1 MIKIFDKDFDINKI
15 LSREIQSYGE
25 YEESVRQIV
34 ADVMTGGDAAVKKY
48 TRKFDGVSVDGL
60 AVSGAEI
67 DEAFASVSPRF
78 LEVVKKSAENIAE
91 FHSKQKKSGFE
102 INRDGVTL
110 GQKYTAVEKAG
121 LYVPGGTA
129 SYPSTVLMNAVPA
142 KIAGVGEIIMC
153 TPPSANGKVR
163 AEILAAA
170 KIAGVD
176 RIYKCGGA
184 QAIAAMAYGTES
196 IPKVYKI
203 VGPGNIF
210 VALAKKLVF
219 GTVSIDMIAGPS
231 EILVVADGK
240 ADARHVAADMLSQ
253 AEHDKLASAVLVTDS
268 AVLAKD
274 VAAEIDRQLETLPR
288 REIASASIENNGK
301 IIVTDSIERAVEVAN
316 AIAPEHLEMCVENP
330 RAWLDKIKNAGSV
343 FLGGYTPEAL
353 GDYYAGPNHTLP
365 TGGSAKF
372 SSPLSVDD
380 FLKKTQYIM
389 YSAEALEKAAAITG
403 LSAQELS
410 DQGDTAGNLPCYN
423 FGNEEVS
430 ISITK
435 QGGYL
440 HYLMNSRIPEGS
452 AISPED
458 AVAIGSQWLEQQ
470 GYDSMQESYYEINS
484 NRITINYAYAQNG
497 SILCYP
503 DLIKLTV
510 ALDNGE
516 VLEVEA
522 SGYLVSHQQRLELTP
537 ALTAEQA
544 AQSLSQLLTVE
555 NSRLTVIPTSGQ
567 NEVFCWEFSCASQKE
582 EQVLVYV
589 NAQTGAEEQI
599 LVVYTDEN
607 GTLTM

>member
-240 ADARHVAADMLSQ
+240 ADARHIAADMLSQ

-268 AVLAKD
+268 AALAKA

-389 YSAEALEKAAAITG
+389 YSAEALEKAAADVEYFAESEG
-403 LSAQELS
+403 LDGHARSVKIR
-410 DQGDTAGNLPCYN
+410 AG
-423 FGNEEVS
+423 G
-430 ISITK
+430 K
-435 QGGYL
+435 
-440 HYLMNSRIPEGS
+440 
-452 AISPED
+452 
-458 AVAIGSQWLEQQ
+458 
-470 GYDSMQESYYEINS
+470 
-484 NRITINYAYAQNG
+484 
-497 SILCYP
+497 
-503 DLIKLTV
+503 K
-510 ALDNGE
+510 
-516 VLEVEA
+516 
-522 SGYLVSHQQRLELTP
+522 
-537 ALTAEQA
+537 
-544 AQSLSQLLTVE
+544 
-555 NSRLTVIPTSGQ
+555 
-567 NEVFCWEFSCASQKE
+567 
-582 EQVLVYV
+582 
-589 NAQTGAEEQI
+589 
-599 LVVYTDEN
+599 
-607 GTLTM
+607 

>member
-1 MIKIFDKDFDINKI
+1 MNLHLDRRCFIRLIIFA
-15 LSREIQSYGE
+15 L
-25 YEESVRQIV
+25 
-34 ADVMTGGDAAVKKY
+34 AVPAVLITYLCMNY
-48 TRKFDGVSVDGL
+48 TR
-60 AVSGAEI
+60 AV
-67 DEAFASVSPRF
+67 
-78 LEVVKKSAENIAE
+78 SAENALESSYLKNISNLSAYLE
-91 FHSKQKKSGFE
+91 NLDNALTKTIYCGTSAAFGEMTATVWREAGF
-102 INRDGVTL
+102 
-110 GQKYTAVEKAG
+110 
-121 LYVPGGTA
+121 
-129 SYPSTVLMNAVPA
+129 A
-142 KIAGVGEIIMC
+142 K
-153 TPPSANGKVR
+153 
-163 AEILAAA
+163 
-170 KIAGVD
+170 D
-176 RIYKCGGA
+176 
-184 QAIAAMAYGTES
+184 
-196 IPKVYKI
+196 
-203 VGPGNIF
+203 
-210 VALAKKLVF
+210 ALASLPLSELDLENSYKLLSQV
-219 GTVSIDMIAGPS
+219 GDYAVSLNKTVSQGS
-231 EILVVADGK
+231 Q
-240 ADARHVAADMLSQ
+240 LSQ
-253 AEHDKLASAVLVTDS
+253 EQLDQLYTLKEYTQSMRSQVVLIEDQLRTGAISLKKVSSSISGSSDQQALTLSDS
-268 AVLAKD
+268 AEEMEESLSD
-274 VAAEIDRQLETLPR
+274 YPTLIYDGPFSDHINSTTPRMTQDQPEITKE
-288 REIASASIENNGK
+288 
-301 IIVTDSIERAVEVAN
+301 
-316 AIAPEHLEMCVENP
+316 
-330 RAWLDKIKNAGSV
+330 
-343 FLGGYTPEAL
+343 
-353 GDYYAGPNHTLP
+353 
-365 TGGSAKF
+365 
-372 SSPLSVDD
+372 
-380 FLKKTQYIM
+380 
-389 YSAEALEKAAAITG
+389 EALEKAAAITG

>member
-34 ADVMTGGDAAVKKY
+34 EDVMTGGDAAVKKY

-91 FHSKQKKSGFE
+91 FHSKQIKSGFE

-153 TPPSANGKVR
+153 TPPSKNGKVR

-389 YSAEALEKAAAITG
+389 YSAEALEKAAADVEYFAESEG
-403 LSAQELS
+403 LDGHARSVKIR
-410 DQGDTAGNLPCYN
+410 AG
-423 FGNEEVS
+423 G
-430 ISITK
+430 K
-435 QGGYL
+435 
-440 HYLMNSRIPEGS
+440 
-452 AISPED
+452 
-458 AVAIGSQWLEQQ
+458 
-470 GYDSMQESYYEINS
+470 
-484 NRITINYAYAQNG
+484 
-497 SILCYP
+497 
-503 DLIKLTV
+503 K
-510 ALDNGE
+510 
-516 VLEVEA
+516 
-522 SGYLVSHQQRLELTP
+522 
-537 ALTAEQA
+537 
-544 AQSLSQLLTVE
+544 
-555 NSRLTVIPTSGQ
+555 
-567 NEVFCWEFSCASQKE
+567 
-582 EQVLVYV
+582 
-589 NAQTGAEEQI
+589 
-599 LVVYTDEN
+599 
-607 GTLTM
+607 

>member
-34 ADVMTGGDAAVKKY
+34 ADVMMGGDAAVKKY

-153 TPPSANGKVR
+153 TPPSKNGKVR

-268 AVLAKD
+268 AVLAKA

-380 FLKKTQYIM
+380 FVKKTQYIM
-389 YSAEALEKAAAITG
+389 YSAEALEKAAADVEYFAESEG
-403 LSAQELS
+403 LDGHARSVKIR
-410 DQGDTAGNLPCYN
+410 AG
-423 FGNEEVS
+423 G
-430 ISITK
+430 K
-435 QGGYL
+435 
-440 HYLMNSRIPEGS
+440 
-452 AISPED
+452 
-458 AVAIGSQWLEQQ
+458 
-470 GYDSMQESYYEINS
+470 
-484 NRITINYAYAQNG
+484 
-497 SILCYP
+497 
-503 DLIKLTV
+503 K
-510 ALDNGE
+510 
-516 VLEVEA
+516 
-522 SGYLVSHQQRLELTP
+522 
-537 ALTAEQA
+537 
-544 AQSLSQLLTVE
+544 
-555 NSRLTVIPTSGQ
+555 
-567 NEVFCWEFSCASQKE
+567 
-582 EQVLVYV
+582 
-589 NAQTGAEEQI
+589 
-599 LVVYTDEN
+599 
-607 GTLTM
+607 

>member
-60 AVSGAEI
+60 AVSGDEI

-268 AVLAKD
+268 AALAKA
-274 VAAEIDRQLETLPR
+274 VAVEIDRQLETLPR

-380 FLKKTQYIM
+380 FVKKTQYIM
-389 YSAEALEKAAAITG
+389 YSAEALEKAAADVEYFAESEG
-403 LSAQELS
+403 LDGHARSVKIR
-410 DQGDTAGNLPCYN
+410 AG
-423 FGNEEVS
+423 G
-430 ISITK
+430 K
-435 QGGYL
+435 
-440 HYLMNSRIPEGS
+440 
-452 AISPED
+452 
-458 AVAIGSQWLEQQ
+458 
-470 GYDSMQESYYEINS
+470 
-484 NRITINYAYAQNG
+484 
-497 SILCYP
+497 
-503 DLIKLTV
+503 K
-510 ALDNGE
+510 
-516 VLEVEA
+516 
-522 SGYLVSHQQRLELTP
+522 
-537 ALTAEQA
+537 
-544 AQSLSQLLTVE
+544 
-555 NSRLTVIPTSGQ
+555 
-567 NEVFCWEFSCASQKE
+567 
-582 EQVLVYV
+582 
-589 NAQTGAEEQI
+589 
-599 LVVYTDEN
+599 
-607 GTLTM
+607 

>member
-1 MIKIFDKDFDINKI
+1 MNLHLDRRCFIR
-15 LSREIQSYGE
+15 L
-25 YEESVRQIV
+25 IV
-34 ADVMTGGDAAVKKY
+34 FALAVPAVLITYLCMNY
-48 TRKFDGVSVDGL
+48 TR
-60 AVSGAEI
+60 AV
-67 DEAFASVSPRF
+67 
-78 LEVVKKSAENIAE
+78 SAENALESSYLKNISNLSAYLE
-91 FHSKQKKSGFE
+91 NLDNALTKTIYCGTSAAFGEMTATVWREAGF
-102 INRDGVTL
+102 
-110 GQKYTAVEKAG
+110 
-121 LYVPGGTA
+121 
-129 SYPSTVLMNAVPA
+129 A
-142 KIAGVGEIIMC
+142 K
-153 TPPSANGKVR
+153 
-163 AEILAAA
+163 
-170 KIAGVD
+170 D
-176 RIYKCGGA
+176 
-184 QAIAAMAYGTES
+184 
-196 IPKVYKI
+196 
-203 VGPGNIF
+203 
-210 VALAKKLVF
+210 ALASLPLSELDLENSYKLLSQV
-219 GTVSIDMIAGPS
+219 GDYAVSLNKTVSQGS
-231 EILVVADGK
+231 Q
-240 ADARHVAADMLSQ
+240 LSQ
-253 AEHDKLASAVLVTDS
+253 EQLDQLYTLKEYTQSMRSQVVLIEDQLRTGAISLKKVSSSISDSSGQQTLTLNDS
-268 AVLAKD
+268 AEEMEESLSD
-274 VAAEIDRQLETLPR
+274 YPTLIYDGPFSDHINSTTPRMTQDQPEITKE
-288 REIASASIENNGK
+288 
-301 IIVTDSIERAVEVAN
+301 
-316 AIAPEHLEMCVENP
+316 
-330 RAWLDKIKNAGSV
+330 
-343 FLGGYTPEAL
+343 
-353 GDYYAGPNHTLP
+353 
-365 TGGSAKF
+365 
-372 SSPLSVDD
+372 
-380 FLKKTQYIM
+380 
-389 YSAEALEKAAAITG
+389 EALEKAAAITG

-470 GYDSMQESYYEINS
+470 GYDSMQESYYEING

-555 NSRLTVIPTSGQ
+555 NSRLTVIPTSGE
-567 NEVFCWEFSCASQKE
+567 NEVFCWEFFCTSPKE

>member
-1 MIKIFDKDFDINKI
+1 MIKIFDKDFNINKI

-268 AVLAKD
+268 GVLAKD

-389 YSAEALEKAAAITG
+389 YSAEALEKAAADVEYFAESEG
-403 LSAQELS
+403 LDGHARSVKIR
-410 DQGDTAGNLPCYN
+410 AG
-423 FGNEEVS
+423 G
-430 ISITK
+430 K
-435 QGGYL
+435 
-440 HYLMNSRIPEGS
+440 
-452 AISPED
+452 
-458 AVAIGSQWLEQQ
+458 
-470 GYDSMQESYYEINS
+470 
-484 NRITINYAYAQNG
+484 
-497 SILCYP
+497 
-503 DLIKLTV
+503 K
-510 ALDNGE
+510 
-516 VLEVEA
+516 
-522 SGYLVSHQQRLELTP
+522 
-537 ALTAEQA
+537 
-544 AQSLSQLLTVE
+544 
-555 NSRLTVIPTSGQ
+555 
-567 NEVFCWEFSCASQKE
+567 
-582 EQVLVYV
+582 
-589 NAQTGAEEQI
+589 
-599 LVVYTDEN
+599 
-607 GTLTM
+607 

>member
-1 MIKIFDKDFDINKI
+1 MNLHLDRRCFIR
-15 LSREIQSYGE
+15 L
-25 YEESVRQIV
+25 IV
-34 ADVMTGGDAAVKKY
+34 FALAVPAVLITYLCMNY
-48 TRKFDGVSVDGL
+48 TR
-60 AVSGAEI
+60 AV
-67 DEAFASVSPRF
+67 
-78 LEVVKKSAENIAE
+78 SAENALESSYLKNISNLSAYLE
-91 FHSKQKKSGFE
+91 NLDNALTKTIYCGTSAAFGEMTATVWREAGF
-102 INRDGVTL
+102 
-110 GQKYTAVEKAG
+110 
-121 LYVPGGTA
+121 
-129 SYPSTVLMNAVPA
+129 A
-142 KIAGVGEIIMC
+142 K
-153 TPPSANGKVR
+153 
-163 AEILAAA
+163 
-170 KIAGVD
+170 D
-176 RIYKCGGA
+176 
-184 QAIAAMAYGTES
+184 
-196 IPKVYKI
+196 
-203 VGPGNIF
+203 
-210 VALAKKLVF
+210 ALASLPLSELDLENSYKLLSQV
-219 GTVSIDMIAGPS
+219 GDYAVSLNKTVSQGS
-231 EILVVADGK
+231 Q
-240 ADARHVAADMLSQ
+240 LSQ
-253 AEHDKLASAVLVTDS
+253 EQLDQLYTLKEYTQSMRSQVVLIEDQLRTGAISLKKVSSSISDSSGQQTLTLNDS
-268 AVLAKD
+268 AEEMEESLSD
-274 VAAEIDRQLETLPR
+274 YPTLIYDGPFSDHINSTTPRMTQDQPEITKE
-288 REIASASIENNGK
+288 
-301 IIVTDSIERAVEVAN
+301 
-316 AIAPEHLEMCVENP
+316 
-330 RAWLDKIKNAGSV
+330 
-343 FLGGYTPEAL
+343 
-353 GDYYAGPNHTLP
+353 
-365 TGGSAKF
+365 
-372 SSPLSVDD
+372 
-380 FLKKTQYIM
+380 
-389 YSAEALEKAAAITG
+389 EALEKAAAITG

-470 GYDSMQESYYEINS
+470 GYDSMQESYYEING

-567 NEVFCWEFSCASQKE
+567 NEVFCWEFFCTSPKE

>member
-48 TRKFDGVSVDGL
+48 TRKFDGVSVDDL
-60 AVSGAEI
+60 AVSGDEI
-67 DEAFASVSPRF
+67 DEAFASVSPSF

-268 AVLAKD
+268 AALAKD

-389 YSAEALEKAAAITG
+389 YSAEALEKAAADVEYFAESEG
-403 LSAQELS
+403 LDGHARSVKIR
-410 DQGDTAGNLPCYN
+410 AG
-423 FGNEEVS
+423 G
-430 ISITK
+430 K
-435 QGGYL
+435 
-440 HYLMNSRIPEGS
+440 
-452 AISPED
+452 
-458 AVAIGSQWLEQQ
+458 
-470 GYDSMQESYYEINS
+470 
-484 NRITINYAYAQNG
+484 
-497 SILCYP
+497 
-503 DLIKLTV
+503 K
-510 ALDNGE
+510 
-516 VLEVEA
+516 
-522 SGYLVSHQQRLELTP
+522 
-537 ALTAEQA
+537 
-544 AQSLSQLLTVE
+544 
-555 NSRLTVIPTSGQ
+555 
-567 NEVFCWEFSCASQKE
+567 
-582 EQVLVYV
+582 
-589 NAQTGAEEQI
+589 
-599 LVVYTDEN
+599 
-607 GTLTM
+607 

>member
-60 AVSGAEI
+60 AVSGDEI

-153 TPPSANGKVR
+153 TPPSKNGKVR

-389 YSAEALEKAAAITG
+389 YSAEALEKAAADVEYFAESEG
-403 LSAQELS
+403 LDGHARSVKIR
-410 DQGDTAGNLPCYN
+410 
-423 FGNEEVS
+423 FGG
-430 ISITK
+430 K
-435 QGGYL
+435 
-440 HYLMNSRIPEGS
+440 
-452 AISPED
+452 
-458 AVAIGSQWLEQQ
+458 
-470 GYDSMQESYYEINS
+470 
-484 NRITINYAYAQNG
+484 
-497 SILCYP
+497 
-503 DLIKLTV
+503 K
-510 ALDNGE
+510 
-516 VLEVEA
+516 
-522 SGYLVSHQQRLELTP
+522 
-537 ALTAEQA
+537 
-544 AQSLSQLLTVE
+544 
-555 NSRLTVIPTSGQ
+555 
-567 NEVFCWEFSCASQKE
+567 
-582 EQVLVYV
+582 
-589 NAQTGAEEQI
+589 
-599 LVVYTDEN
+599 
-607 GTLTM
+607 

>member
-25 YEESVRQIV
+25 YEEGVRQIV

-60 AVSGAEI
+60 AVSGDEI

-268 AVLAKD
+268 AALAKA
-274 VAAEIDRQLETLPR
+274 VAVEIDRQLETLPR

-380 FLKKTQYIM
+380 FVKKTQYIM
-389 YSAEALEKAAAITG
+389 YSAEALEKAAADVEYFAESEG
-403 LSAQELS
+403 LDGHARSVKIR
-410 DQGDTAGNLPCYN
+410 
-423 FGNEEVS
+423 FG
-430 ISITK
+430 
-435 QGGYL
+435 
-440 HYLMNSRIPEGS
+440 
-452 AISPED
+452 
-458 AVAIGSQWLEQQ
+458 
-470 GYDSMQESYYEINS
+470 
-484 NRITINYAYAQNG
+484 
-497 SILCYP
+497 
-503 DLIKLTV
+503 
-510 ALDNGE
+510 
-516 VLEVEA
+516 
-522 SGYLVSHQQRLELTP
+522 
-537 ALTAEQA
+537 
-544 AQSLSQLLTVE
+544 
-555 NSRLTVIPTSGQ
+555 
-567 NEVFCWEFSCASQKE
+567 
-582 EQVLVYV
+582 
-589 NAQTGAEEQI
+589 GAK
-599 LVVYTDEN
+599 
-607 GTLTM
+607 

>member
-48 TRKFDGVSVDGL
+48 TRKFDGVSVDGI
-60 AVSGAEI
+60 AVSGDEI

-268 AVLAKD
+268 AALAKA

-389 YSAEALEKAAAITG
+389 YSAEALEKAAADVEYFAESEG
-403 LSAQELS
+403 LDGHARSVKIR
-410 DQGDTAGNLPCYN
+410 
-423 FGNEEVS
+423 FGGV
-430 ISITK
+430 K
-435 QGGYL
+435 
-440 HYLMNSRIPEGS
+440 
-452 AISPED
+452 
-458 AVAIGSQWLEQQ
+458 
-470 GYDSMQESYYEINS
+470 
-484 NRITINYAYAQNG
+484 
-497 SILCYP
+497 
-503 DLIKLTV
+503 
-510 ALDNGE
+510 
-516 VLEVEA
+516 
-522 SGYLVSHQQRLELTP
+522 
-537 ALTAEQA
+537 
-544 AQSLSQLLTVE
+544 
-555 NSRLTVIPTSGQ
+555 
-567 NEVFCWEFSCASQKE
+567 
-582 EQVLVYV
+582 
-589 NAQTGAEEQI
+589 
-599 LVVYTDEN
+599 
-607 GTLTM
+607 

>member
-60 AVSGAEI
+60 AVSGDEI

-153 TPPSANGKVR
+153 TPPSKNGKVR

-268 AVLAKD
+268 AALAKD

-389 YSAEALEKAAAITG
+389 YSAEALEKAAADVEYFAESEG
-403 LSAQELS
+403 LDGHARSVKIR
-410 DQGDTAGNLPCYN
+410 
-423 FGNEEVS
+423 FG
-430 ISITK
+430 
-435 QGGYL
+435 
-440 HYLMNSRIPEGS
+440 
-452 AISPED
+452 
-458 AVAIGSQWLEQQ
+458 
-470 GYDSMQESYYEINS
+470 
-484 NRITINYAYAQNG
+484 
-497 SILCYP
+497 
-503 DLIKLTV
+503 
-510 ALDNGE
+510 
-516 VLEVEA
+516 
-522 SGYLVSHQQRLELTP
+522 
-537 ALTAEQA
+537 
-544 AQSLSQLLTVE
+544 
-555 NSRLTVIPTSGQ
+555 
-567 NEVFCWEFSCASQKE
+567 
-582 EQVLVYV
+582 
-589 NAQTGAEEQI
+589 GAK
-599 LVVYTDEN
+599 
-607 GTLTM
+607 

>member
-48 TRKFDGVSVDGL
+48 TRKFDGVSVDDL

-268 AVLAKD
+268 AALAKD

-389 YSAEALEKAAAITG
+389 YSAEALEKAAADVEYFAESEG
-403 LSAQELS
+403 LDGHARSVKIR
-410 DQGDTAGNLPCYN
+410 AG
-423 FGNEEVS
+423 G
-430 ISITK
+430 K
-435 QGGYL
+435 
-440 HYLMNSRIPEGS
+440 
-452 AISPED
+452 
-458 AVAIGSQWLEQQ
+458 
-470 GYDSMQESYYEINS
+470 
-484 NRITINYAYAQNG
+484 
-497 SILCYP
+497 
-503 DLIKLTV
+503 K
-510 ALDNGE
+510 
-516 VLEVEA
+516 
-522 SGYLVSHQQRLELTP
+522 
-537 ALTAEQA
+537 
-544 AQSLSQLLTVE
+544 
-555 NSRLTVIPTSGQ
+555 
-567 NEVFCWEFSCASQKE
+567 
-582 EQVLVYV
+582 
-589 NAQTGAEEQI
+589 
-599 LVVYTDEN
+599 
-607 GTLTM
+607 

>member
-60 AVSGAEI
+60 AVSGDEI

-268 AVLAKD
+268 AVLAKA

-389 YSAEALEKAAAITG
+389 YSAEALEKAAADVEYFAESEG
-403 LSAQELS
+403 LDGHARSVKIR
-410 DQGDTAGNLPCYN
+410 AG
-423 FGNEEVS
+423 G
-430 ISITK
+430 K
-435 QGGYL
+435 
-440 HYLMNSRIPEGS
+440 
-452 AISPED
+452 
-458 AVAIGSQWLEQQ
+458 
-470 GYDSMQESYYEINS
+470 
-484 NRITINYAYAQNG
+484 
-497 SILCYP
+497 
-503 DLIKLTV
+503 K
-510 ALDNGE
+510 
-516 VLEVEA
+516 
-522 SGYLVSHQQRLELTP
+522 
-537 ALTAEQA
+537 
-544 AQSLSQLLTVE
+544 
-555 NSRLTVIPTSGQ
+555 
-567 NEVFCWEFSCASQKE
+567 
-582 EQVLVYV
+582 
-589 NAQTGAEEQI
+589 
-599 LVVYTDEN
+599 
-607 GTLTM
+607 

>member
-380 FLKKTQYIM
+380 FVKKTQYIM
-389 YSAEALEKAAAITG
+389 YSAEALEKAAADVEYFAESEG
-403 LSAQELS
+403 LDGHARSVKIR
-410 DQGDTAGNLPCYN
+410 
-423 FGNEEVS
+423 FG
-430 ISITK
+430 
-435 QGGYL
+435 
-440 HYLMNSRIPEGS
+440 
-452 AISPED
+452 
-458 AVAIGSQWLEQQ
+458 
-470 GYDSMQESYYEINS
+470 
-484 NRITINYAYAQNG
+484 
-497 SILCYP
+497 
-503 DLIKLTV
+503 
-510 ALDNGE
+510 
-516 VLEVEA
+516 
-522 SGYLVSHQQRLELTP
+522 
-537 ALTAEQA
+537 
-544 AQSLSQLLTVE
+544 
-555 NSRLTVIPTSGQ
+555 
-567 NEVFCWEFSCASQKE
+567 
-582 EQVLVYV
+582 
-589 NAQTGAEEQI
+589 GAK
-599 LVVYTDEN
+599 
-607 GTLTM
+607 

>member
-34 ADVMTGGDAAVKKY
+34 EDVMTGGDAAVKKY

-91 FHSKQKKSGFE
+91 FHSKQIKSGFE

-389 YSAEALEKAAAITG
+389 YSAEALEKAAADVEYFAESEG
-403 LSAQELS
+403 LDGHARSVKIR
-410 DQGDTAGNLPCYN
+410 AG
-423 FGNEEVS
+423 G
-430 ISITK
+430 K
-435 QGGYL
+435 
-440 HYLMNSRIPEGS
+440 
-452 AISPED
+452 
-458 AVAIGSQWLEQQ
+458 
-470 GYDSMQESYYEINS
+470 
-484 NRITINYAYAQNG
+484 
-497 SILCYP
+497 
-503 DLIKLTV
+503 K
-510 ALDNGE
+510 
-516 VLEVEA
+516 
-522 SGYLVSHQQRLELTP
+522 
-537 ALTAEQA
+537 
-544 AQSLSQLLTVE
+544 
-555 NSRLTVIPTSGQ
+555 
-567 NEVFCWEFSCASQKE
+567 
-582 EQVLVYV
+582 
-589 NAQTGAEEQI
+589 
-599 LVVYTDEN
+599 
-607 GTLTM
+607 

>member
-153 TPPSANGKVR
+153 TPPSKNGKVR

-268 AVLAKD
+268 AALAKD

-380 FLKKTQYIM
+380 FVKKTQYIM
-389 YSAEALEKAAAITG
+389 YSAEALEKAAADVEYFAESEG
-403 LSAQELS
+403 LDGHARSVKIR
-410 DQGDTAGNLPCYN
+410 AG
-423 FGNEEVS
+423 G
-430 ISITK
+430 K
-435 QGGYL
+435 
-440 HYLMNSRIPEGS
+440 
-452 AISPED
+452 
-458 AVAIGSQWLEQQ
+458 
-470 GYDSMQESYYEINS
+470 
-484 NRITINYAYAQNG
+484 
-497 SILCYP
+497 
-503 DLIKLTV
+503 K
-510 ALDNGE
+510 
-516 VLEVEA
+516 
-522 SGYLVSHQQRLELTP
+522 
-537 ALTAEQA
+537 
-544 AQSLSQLLTVE
+544 
-555 NSRLTVIPTSGQ
+555 
-567 NEVFCWEFSCASQKE
+567 
-582 EQVLVYV
+582 
-589 NAQTGAEEQI
+589 
-599 LVVYTDEN
+599 
-607 GTLTM
+607 

>member
-153 TPPSANGKVR
+153 TPPSKNGKVR

-268 AVLAKD
+268 AVLAKA

-380 FLKKTQYIM
+380 FVKKTQYIM
-389 YSAEALEKAAAITG
+389 YSAEALEKAAADVEYFAESEG
-403 LSAQELS
+403 LDGHARSVKIR
-410 DQGDTAGNLPCYN
+410 AG
-423 FGNEEVS
+423 G
-430 ISITK
+430 K
-435 QGGYL
+435 
-440 HYLMNSRIPEGS
+440 
-452 AISPED
+452 
-458 AVAIGSQWLEQQ
+458 
-470 GYDSMQESYYEINS
+470 
-484 NRITINYAYAQNG
+484 
-497 SILCYP
+497 
-503 DLIKLTV
+503 K
-510 ALDNGE
+510 
-516 VLEVEA
+516 
-522 SGYLVSHQQRLELTP
+522 
-537 ALTAEQA
+537 
-544 AQSLSQLLTVE
+544 
-555 NSRLTVIPTSGQ
+555 
-567 NEVFCWEFSCASQKE
+567 
-582 EQVLVYV
+582 
-589 NAQTGAEEQI
+589 
-599 LVVYTDEN
+599 
-607 GTLTM
+607 

>member
-1 MIKIFDKDFDINKI
+1 MIKIFDKDFNINKI

-389 YSAEALEKAAAITG
+389 YSAEALEKAAADVEYFAESEG
-403 LSAQELS
+403 LDGHARSVKIR
-410 DQGDTAGNLPCYN
+410 AG
-423 FGNEEVS
+423 G
-430 ISITK
+430 K
-435 QGGYL
+435 
-440 HYLMNSRIPEGS
+440 
-452 AISPED
+452 
-458 AVAIGSQWLEQQ
+458 
-470 GYDSMQESYYEINS
+470 
-484 NRITINYAYAQNG
+484 
-497 SILCYP
+497 
-503 DLIKLTV
+503 K
-510 ALDNGE
+510 
-516 VLEVEA
+516 
-522 SGYLVSHQQRLELTP
+522 
-537 ALTAEQA
+537 
-544 AQSLSQLLTVE
+544 
-555 NSRLTVIPTSGQ
+555 
-567 NEVFCWEFSCASQKE
+567 
-582 EQVLVYV
+582 
-589 NAQTGAEEQI
+589 
-599 LVVYTDEN
+599 
-607 GTLTM
+607 

>member
-60 AVSGAEI
+60 AVSGDEI

-153 TPPSANGKVR
+153 TPPSKNGKVR

-343 FLGGYTPEAL
+343 FLGGYTPETL

-389 YSAEALEKAAAITG
+389 YSAEALEKAAADVEYFAESEG
-403 LSAQELS
+403 LDGHARSVKIR
-410 DQGDTAGNLPCYN
+410 AG
-423 FGNEEVS
+423 G
-430 ISITK
+430 K
-435 QGGYL
+435 
-440 HYLMNSRIPEGS
+440 
-452 AISPED
+452 
-458 AVAIGSQWLEQQ
+458 
-470 GYDSMQESYYEINS
+470 
-484 NRITINYAYAQNG
+484 
-497 SILCYP
+497 
-503 DLIKLTV
+503 K
-510 ALDNGE
+510 
-516 VLEVEA
+516 
-522 SGYLVSHQQRLELTP
+522 
-537 ALTAEQA
+537 
-544 AQSLSQLLTVE
+544 
-555 NSRLTVIPTSGQ
+555 
-567 NEVFCWEFSCASQKE
+567 
-582 EQVLVYV
+582 
-589 NAQTGAEEQI
+589 
-599 LVVYTDEN
+599 
-607 GTLTM
+607 

>member
-60 AVSGAEI
+60 AVSGDEI

-102 INRDGVTL
+102 INKDGVTL

-389 YSAEALEKAAAITG
+389 YSAEALEKAAADVEYFAESEG
-403 LSAQELS
+403 LDGHARSVKIR
-410 DQGDTAGNLPCYN
+410 AG
-423 FGNEEVS
+423 G
-430 ISITK
+430 K
-435 QGGYL
+435 
-440 HYLMNSRIPEGS
+440 
-452 AISPED
+452 
-458 AVAIGSQWLEQQ
+458 
-470 GYDSMQESYYEINS
+470 
-484 NRITINYAYAQNG
+484 
-497 SILCYP
+497 
-503 DLIKLTV
+503 K
-510 ALDNGE
+510 
-516 VLEVEA
+516 
-522 SGYLVSHQQRLELTP
+522 
-537 ALTAEQA
+537 
-544 AQSLSQLLTVE
+544 
-555 NSRLTVIPTSGQ
+555 
-567 NEVFCWEFSCASQKE
+567 
-582 EQVLVYV
+582 
-589 NAQTGAEEQI
+589 
-599 LVVYTDEN
+599 
-607 GTLTM
+607 

>member
-67 DEAFASVSPRF
+67 DEAFASVSSRF

-268 AVLAKD
+268 ATLAKD

-353 GDYYAGPNHTLP
+353 GDYFAGPNHTLP

-380 FLKKTQYIM
+380 FVKKTQYIM
-389 YSAEALEKAAAITG
+389 YSAEALEKAAADVEYFAESEG
-403 LSAQELS
+403 LDGHARSVKIR
-410 DQGDTAGNLPCYN
+410 
-423 FGNEEVS
+423 FG
-430 ISITK
+430 
-435 QGGYL
+435 
-440 HYLMNSRIPEGS
+440 
-452 AISPED
+452 
-458 AVAIGSQWLEQQ
+458 
-470 GYDSMQESYYEINS
+470 
-484 NRITINYAYAQNG
+484 
-497 SILCYP
+497 
-503 DLIKLTV
+503 
-510 ALDNGE
+510 
-516 VLEVEA
+516 
-522 SGYLVSHQQRLELTP
+522 
-537 ALTAEQA
+537 
-544 AQSLSQLLTVE
+544 
-555 NSRLTVIPTSGQ
+555 
-567 NEVFCWEFSCASQKE
+567 
-582 EQVLVYV
+582 
-589 NAQTGAEEQI
+589 GAK
-599 LVVYTDEN
+599 
-607 GTLTM
+607 

>member
-142 KIAGVGEIIMC
+142 KIASVGEIIMC
-153 TPPSANGKVR
+153 TPPSKNGKVR

-268 AVLAKD
+268 AALAKD

-389 YSAEALEKAAAITG
+389 YSAEALEKAAADVEYFAESEG
-403 LSAQELS
+403 LDGHARSVKIR
-410 DQGDTAGNLPCYN
+410 AG
-423 FGNEEVS
+423 G
-430 ISITK
+430 K
-435 QGGYL
+435 
-440 HYLMNSRIPEGS
+440 
-452 AISPED
+452 
-458 AVAIGSQWLEQQ
+458 
-470 GYDSMQESYYEINS
+470 
-484 NRITINYAYAQNG
+484 
-497 SILCYP
+497 
-503 DLIKLTV
+503 K
-510 ALDNGE
+510 
-516 VLEVEA
+516 
-522 SGYLVSHQQRLELTP
+522 
-537 ALTAEQA
+537 
-544 AQSLSQLLTVE
+544 
-555 NSRLTVIPTSGQ
+555 
-567 NEVFCWEFSCASQKE
+567 
-582 EQVLVYV
+582 
-589 NAQTGAEEQI
+589 
-599 LVVYTDEN
+599 
-607 GTLTM
+607 

>member
-153 TPPSANGKVR
+153 TPPSKNGKVR

-268 AVLAKD
+268 AALAKD

-389 YSAEALEKAAAITG
+389 YSAEALEKAAADVEYFAESEG
-403 LSAQELS
+403 LDGHARSVKIR
-410 DQGDTAGNLPCYN
+410 
-423 FGNEEVS
+423 FGG
-430 ISITK
+430 K
-435 QGGYL
+435 
-440 HYLMNSRIPEGS
+440 
-452 AISPED
+452 
-458 AVAIGSQWLEQQ
+458 
-470 GYDSMQESYYEINS
+470 
-484 NRITINYAYAQNG
+484 
-497 SILCYP
+497 
-503 DLIKLTV
+503 K
-510 ALDNGE
+510 
-516 VLEVEA
+516 
-522 SGYLVSHQQRLELTP
+522 
-537 ALTAEQA
+537 
-544 AQSLSQLLTVE
+544 
-555 NSRLTVIPTSGQ
+555 
-567 NEVFCWEFSCASQKE
+567 
-582 EQVLVYV
+582 
-589 NAQTGAEEQI
+589 
-599 LVVYTDEN
+599 
-607 GTLTM
+607 

>member
-60 AVSGAEI
+60 AVSGDEI

-91 FHSKQKKSGFE
+91 FHSKQIKSGFE

-268 AVLAKD
+268 AALAKA

-353 GDYYAGPNHTLP
+353 GDYFAGPNHTLP

-389 YSAEALEKAAAITG
+389 YSAEALEEAAADVEYFAESEG
-403 LSAQELS
+403 LDGHARSVKIR
-410 DQGDTAGNLPCYN
+410 
-423 FGNEEVS
+423 FG
-430 ISITK
+430 
-435 QGGYL
+435 
-440 HYLMNSRIPEGS
+440 
-452 AISPED
+452 
-458 AVAIGSQWLEQQ
+458 
-470 GYDSMQESYYEINS
+470 
-484 NRITINYAYAQNG
+484 
-497 SILCYP
+497 
-503 DLIKLTV
+503 
-510 ALDNGE
+510 
-516 VLEVEA
+516 
-522 SGYLVSHQQRLELTP
+522 
-537 ALTAEQA
+537 
-544 AQSLSQLLTVE
+544 
-555 NSRLTVIPTSGQ
+555 
-567 NEVFCWEFSCASQKE
+567 
-582 EQVLVYV
+582 
-589 NAQTGAEEQI
+589 GAK
-599 LVVYTDEN
+599 
-607 GTLTM
+607 

>member
-1 MIKIFDKDFDINKI
+1 MIKIFDRDFDINKI

-153 TPPSANGKVR
+153 TPPSKNGKVR

-380 FLKKTQYIM
+380 FVKKTQYIM
-389 YSAEALEKAAAITG
+389 YSAEALEKAAADVEYFAESEG
-403 LSAQELS
+403 LDGHARSVKIR
-410 DQGDTAGNLPCYN
+410 AG
-423 FGNEEVS
+423 G
-430 ISITK
+430 K
-435 QGGYL
+435 
-440 HYLMNSRIPEGS
+440 
-452 AISPED
+452 
-458 AVAIGSQWLEQQ
+458 
-470 GYDSMQESYYEINS
+470 
-484 NRITINYAYAQNG
+484 
-497 SILCYP
+497 
-503 DLIKLTV
+503 K
-510 ALDNGE
+510 
-516 VLEVEA
+516 
-522 SGYLVSHQQRLELTP
+522 
-537 ALTAEQA
+537 
-544 AQSLSQLLTVE
+544 
-555 NSRLTVIPTSGQ
+555 
-567 NEVFCWEFSCASQKE
+567 
-582 EQVLVYV
+582 
-589 NAQTGAEEQI
+589 
-599 LVVYTDEN
+599 
-607 GTLTM
+607 

>member
-153 TPPSANGKVR
+153 TPPSKNGKVR

-268 AVLAKD
+268 AALAKD

-389 YSAEALEKAAAITG
+389 YSAEALEKAAADVEYFAESEG
-403 LSAQELS
+403 LDGHARSVKIR
-410 DQGDTAGNLPCYN
+410 
-423 FGNEEVS
+423 FGGV
-430 ISITK
+430 K
-435 QGGYL
+435 
-440 HYLMNSRIPEGS
+440 
-452 AISPED
+452 
-458 AVAIGSQWLEQQ
+458 
-470 GYDSMQESYYEINS
+470 
-484 NRITINYAYAQNG
+484 
-497 SILCYP
+497 
-503 DLIKLTV
+503 
-510 ALDNGE
+510 
-516 VLEVEA
+516 
-522 SGYLVSHQQRLELTP
+522 
-537 ALTAEQA
+537 
-544 AQSLSQLLTVE
+544 
-555 NSRLTVIPTSGQ
+555 
-567 NEVFCWEFSCASQKE
+567 
-582 EQVLVYV
+582 
-589 NAQTGAEEQI
+589 
-599 LVVYTDEN
+599 
-607 GTLTM
+607 

>member
-353 GDYYAGPNHTLP
+353 GDYFAGPNHTLP

-380 FLKKTQYIM
+380 FVKKTQYIM
-389 YSAEALEKAAAITG
+389 YSAEALEKAAADVEYFAESEG
-403 LSAQELS
+403 LDGHARSVKIR
-410 DQGDTAGNLPCYN
+410 
-423 FGNEEVS
+423 FGG
-430 ISITK
+430 K
-435 QGGYL
+435 
-440 HYLMNSRIPEGS
+440 
-452 AISPED
+452 
-458 AVAIGSQWLEQQ
+458 
-470 GYDSMQESYYEINS
+470 
-484 NRITINYAYAQNG
+484 
-497 SILCYP
+497 
-503 DLIKLTV
+503 K
-510 ALDNGE
+510 
-516 VLEVEA
+516 
-522 SGYLVSHQQRLELTP
+522 
-537 ALTAEQA
+537 
-544 AQSLSQLLTVE
+544 
-555 NSRLTVIPTSGQ
+555 
-567 NEVFCWEFSCASQKE
+567 
-582 EQVLVYV
+582 
-589 NAQTGAEEQI
+589 
-599 LVVYTDEN
+599 
-607 GTLTM
+607 

>member
-60 AVSGAEI
+60 AVSGDEI

-153 TPPSANGKVR
+153 TPPSKNGKVR

-268 AVLAKD
+268 AALAKA

-288 REIASASIENNGK
+288 HEIASASIENNGK

-316 AIAPEHLEMCVENP
+316 AIAPEHLEMCVEDP

-389 YSAEALEKAAAITG
+389 YSAEALEKAAADVEYFAESEG
-403 LSAQELS
+403 LDGHARSVKIR
-410 DQGDTAGNLPCYN
+410 AG
-423 FGNEEVS
+423 G
-430 ISITK
+430 K
-435 QGGYL
+435 
-440 HYLMNSRIPEGS
+440 
-452 AISPED
+452 
-458 AVAIGSQWLEQQ
+458 
-470 GYDSMQESYYEINS
+470 
-484 NRITINYAYAQNG
+484 
-497 SILCYP
+497 
-503 DLIKLTV
+503 K
-510 ALDNGE
+510 
-516 VLEVEA
+516 
-522 SGYLVSHQQRLELTP
+522 
-537 ALTAEQA
+537 
-544 AQSLSQLLTVE
+544 
-555 NSRLTVIPTSGQ
+555 
-567 NEVFCWEFSCASQKE
+567 
-582 EQVLVYV
+582 
-589 NAQTGAEEQI
+589 
-599 LVVYTDEN
+599 
-607 GTLTM
+607 

>member
-60 AVSGAEI
+60 AVSGDEI

-91 FHSKQKKSGFE
+91 FHSKQIKSGFE

-316 AIAPEHLEMCVENP
+316 AIAPEHLETCVENP

-380 FLKKTQYIM
+380 FVKKTQYIM
-389 YSAEALEKAAAITG
+389 YSAEALEKAAADVEYFAESEG
-403 LSAQELS
+403 LDGHARSVKIR
-410 DQGDTAGNLPCYN
+410 
-423 FGNEEVS
+423 FGG
-430 ISITK
+430 K
-435 QGGYL
+435 
-440 HYLMNSRIPEGS
+440 
-452 AISPED
+452 
-458 AVAIGSQWLEQQ
+458 
-470 GYDSMQESYYEINS
+470 
-484 NRITINYAYAQNG
+484 
-497 SILCYP
+497 
-503 DLIKLTV
+503 K
-510 ALDNGE
+510 
-516 VLEVEA
+516 
-522 SGYLVSHQQRLELTP
+522 
-537 ALTAEQA
+537 
-544 AQSLSQLLTVE
+544 
-555 NSRLTVIPTSGQ
+555 
-567 NEVFCWEFSCASQKE
+567 
-582 EQVLVYV
+582 
-589 NAQTGAEEQI
+589 
-599 LVVYTDEN
+599 
-607 GTLTM
+607 

>member
-60 AVSGAEI
+60 AVSGDEI

-91 FHSKQKKSGFE
+91 FHSKQIKSGFE

-380 FLKKTQYIM
+380 FVKKTQYIM
-389 YSAEALEKAAAITG
+389 YSAEALEKAAADVEYFAESEG
-403 LSAQELS
+403 LDGHARSVKIR
-410 DQGDTAGNLPCYN
+410 
-423 FGNEEVS
+423 FG
-430 ISITK
+430 
-435 QGGYL
+435 
-440 HYLMNSRIPEGS
+440 
-452 AISPED
+452 
-458 AVAIGSQWLEQQ
+458 
-470 GYDSMQESYYEINS
+470 
-484 NRITINYAYAQNG
+484 
-497 SILCYP
+497 
-503 DLIKLTV
+503 
-510 ALDNGE
+510 
-516 VLEVEA
+516 
-522 SGYLVSHQQRLELTP
+522 
-537 ALTAEQA
+537 
-544 AQSLSQLLTVE
+544 
-555 NSRLTVIPTSGQ
+555 
-567 NEVFCWEFSCASQKE
+567 
-582 EQVLVYV
+582 
-589 NAQTGAEEQI
+589 GAK
-599 LVVYTDEN
+599 
-607 GTLTM
+607 

>member
-1 MIKIFDKDFDINKI
+1 MNLHLDRRCFIRLIIFA
-15 LSREIQSYGE
+15 L
-25 YEESVRQIV
+25 
-34 ADVMTGGDAAVKKY
+34 AVPAVLITYLCMNY
-48 TRKFDGVSVDGL
+48 TR
-60 AVSGAEI
+60 AV
-67 DEAFASVSPRF
+67 
-78 LEVVKKSAENIAE
+78 SAENALESSYLKNISNLSAYLE
-91 FHSKQKKSGFE
+91 NLDNALTKTIYCGTSAAFGEMTATVWREAGF
-102 INRDGVTL
+102 
-110 GQKYTAVEKAG
+110 
-121 LYVPGGTA
+121 
-129 SYPSTVLMNAVPA
+129 A
-142 KIAGVGEIIMC
+142 K
-153 TPPSANGKVR
+153 
-163 AEILAAA
+163 
-170 KIAGVD
+170 D
-176 RIYKCGGA
+176 
-184 QAIAAMAYGTES
+184 
-196 IPKVYKI
+196 
-203 VGPGNIF
+203 
-210 VALAKKLVF
+210 ALASLPLSELDLENSYKLLSQV
-219 GTVSIDMIAGPS
+219 GDYAVSLNKTVSQGS
-231 EILVVADGK
+231 Q
-240 ADARHVAADMLSQ
+240 LSQ
-253 AEHDKLASAVLVTDS
+253 EQLDQLYTLKEYTQSMRSQVVLIEDQLRTGAISLKKVSSSISGSSDQQALTLSDS
-268 AVLAKD
+268 AEEMEESLSD
-274 VAAEIDRQLETLPR
+274 YPTLIYDGPFSDHINSTTPRMTQDQPEITKE
-288 REIASASIENNGK
+288 
-301 IIVTDSIERAVEVAN
+301 
-316 AIAPEHLEMCVENP
+316 
-330 RAWLDKIKNAGSV
+330 
-343 FLGGYTPEAL
+343 
-353 GDYYAGPNHTLP
+353 
-365 TGGSAKF
+365 
-372 SSPLSVDD
+372 
-380 FLKKTQYIM
+380 
-389 YSAEALEKAAAITG
+389 EALEKAAAITG

-470 GYDSMQESYYEINS
+470 GYDSMQESYYEING

-567 NEVFCWEFSCASQKE
+567 NEVFCWEFSCTSPKA